1 MGDGHGGAL
10 AIAGA
15 WLLIYRLFTTTRC
28 RTFAEPFTTIAC
40 GMSLA
45 MLSPLISWP
54 PHGYRAASLG
64 CVGILLSC
72 CHPAMTAFVV
82 ALCLAAGVGGFT
94 WELCLCQAQPEIT
107 LVGVTMSTHTLL
119 LTILVL
125 VSVALFV
132 LIPGIAG
139 PMTLVLI
146 LVPLMGSLLFVVG
159 SSEVWPSVR
168 GISVHKLLS
177 RSHCAADTGEPLGHS
192 GAMRALVA
200 WLLLAACGIAMQLYI
215 ARRARKQAETKGASA
230 PGGSLVASL
239 LPQKDGDERTGANLP
254 RPSDESRYQL
264 IAKAIYMP
272 DDADLSHLSE
282 NEQRI
287 VKICREDEFERDR
300 LLWGGGLI

>member
-1 MGDGHGGAL
+1 
-10 AIAGA
+10 
-15 WLLIYRLFTTTRC
+15 
-28 RTFAEPFTTIAC
+28 
-40 GMSLA
+40 MSLA

-168 GISVHKLLS
+168 GISVHKLFPDRIALPTPGS
-177 RSHCAADTGEPLGHS
+177 RSAT
-192 GAMRALVA
+192 
-200 WLLLAACGIAMQLYI
+200 
-215 ARRARKQAETKGASA
+215 RRARKQAETKGASA